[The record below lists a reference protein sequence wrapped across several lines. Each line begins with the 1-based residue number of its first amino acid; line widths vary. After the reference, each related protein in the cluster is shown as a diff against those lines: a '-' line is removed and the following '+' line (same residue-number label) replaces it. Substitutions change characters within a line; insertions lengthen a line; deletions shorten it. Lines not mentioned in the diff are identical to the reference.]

1 MDSVLLDTNFLLDLA
16 ISTRPGS
23 VAARQVFDMST
34 NGTLAAYVA
43 SSSLKDFYY
52 IARKELGEQNRR
64 EWISLFLD
72 SFMAEGFSSAACRA
86 ALGSDEPDFEDGLV
100 RALAESL
107 SVDAIVTRDLVAYGG
122 SKVPSMTPEKLL
134 TSIDEDS
141 LGEGR

>member
-34 NGTLAAYVA
+34 NGMLTAYVA
-43 SSSLKDFYY
+43 SSSLY

-72 SFMAEGFSSAACRA
+72 SFMMEGFSAAVCRA

-107 SVDAIVTRDLVAYGG
+107 SVDAIVTRDLAAYGG
-122 SKVPSMTPEKLL
+122 SKVPSMTPEELL
-134 TSIDEDS
+134 TSIAENS